1 MKRAVQHLK
10 PGDVL
15 SGSGEEVIQ
24 IVLNS
29 ITLPTGYASVTLER
43 TNRPSSQR
51 VSEKSRRI
59 AQWRKGTIV
68 NIKDDV

>member
-1 MKRAVQHLK
+1 MKVSVQGLK

-29 ITLPTGYASVTLER
+29 ISLPTGYASVTLQKDSRYTPGQKYKR
-43 TNRPSSQR
+43 T
-51 VSEKSRRI
+51 

-68 NIKDDV
+68 NIRDDV